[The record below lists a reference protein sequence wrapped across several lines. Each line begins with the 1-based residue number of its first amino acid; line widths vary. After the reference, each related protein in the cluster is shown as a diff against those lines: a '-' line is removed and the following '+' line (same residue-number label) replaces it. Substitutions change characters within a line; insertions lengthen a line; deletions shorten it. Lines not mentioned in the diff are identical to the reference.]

1 MTKCCLKLRCRST
14 GRNCRY
20 RVSSEAWLTRAVG
33 QTAIHALWFLSRQ
46 ASSPYGLSS
55 LTQRHEDTKNG
66 IETFVS
72 SCLCVSLRLVA
83 AMPHWYSSR
92 NNFPIFMRLNKESR
106 KTGRSANR
114 HSCFRAFLIIC
125 VIRSLEVEFRDVIS
139 DTFLGG
145 ARSARQ
151 TLRRGGEDLSRCSLA
166 VVERFFEQ
174 SQAAQG

>member
-14 GRNCRY
+14 GRNCRC
-20 RVSSEAWLTRAVG
+20 RVSSEAGLTRAVG
-33 QTAIHALWFLSRQ
+33 QTSIHALWFLSRQ
-46 ASSPYGLSS
+46 ACSQYALSS
-55 LTQRHEDTKNG
+55 LSQRHEDTKNG

-83 AMPHWYSSR
+83 AMPHWISSR

-114 HSCFRAFLIIC
+114 DSCFRAFLIFC
-125 VIRSLEVEFRDVIS
+125 VIGPLEVEFQEVIS
-139 DTFLGG
+139 DPFLSG
-145 ARSARQ
+145 ARFARP

-166 VVERFFEQ
+166 VVERFLEQ
-174 SQAAQG
+174 SQAAQR